1 MKTGRAKAC
10 IAACAALVACVLVTC
25 GVLSSAEVRQQ
36 DDLLEYAQ
44 RELVEL
50 RARMDEDS
58 FEAAAERAKEAS
70 SLAELLVREQ
80 DGAAGKL
87 LQVMPGRKA
96 QAQAL
101 GTTVDT
107 IKELTDE
114 AIVPV
119 YTQWATLQSEGI
131 IVKNAISASPE
142 NAERV
147 NELST
152 SLKAADIA
160 LEECS
165 SKIEGLPRVRR
176 DSLDAYV
183 AEVAETIKQTDAAL
197 EDLRTAM
204 KERDKSRLFADL
216 LSSGEVKSIRVIGD
230 SICVGHFIDGYDLP
244 SDSGLVIHPQKEDE
258 GDHYETSYKVPSWTN
273 RFRAY
278 CAERGVTNFVNAGI
292 TSWRMSDLAEDPDAW
307 IGDGA
312 DVIVVMLGTNDTK
325 RDNPEVFR
333 ENAEKALMAA
343 DAACTHLVVVSP
355 PENDRHYDPKLWS
368 MTEVDEVLT
377 DLCNKHGWEHAS
389 QLDTLKI
396 HTKDFFAD
404 QVHPT
409 ESGSHKIWLAFAE
422 QLGLDGAE

>member
-165 SKIEGLPRVRR
+165 SKIEELPRVRR

-343 DAACTHLVVVSP
+343 DAACTHLVVVAP
-355 PENDRHYDPKLWS
+355 PINDRHDATNLYGP
-368 MTEVDEVLT
+368 EVLERVLRELCRGQGWEFVSLLNAIELGT
-377 DLCNKHGWEHAS
+377 DLINEDQCHPTSKGSHAMWEHMKGA
-389 QLDTLKI
+389 
-396 HTKDFFAD
+396 
-404 QVHPT
+404 
-409 ESGSHKIWLAFAE
+409 
-422 QLGLDGAE
+422 LGLA